1 MVPFF
6 LPPLSLHSF
15 TSTSRWLFVTFSF
28 ALIERCKYTICPS
41 RTQDKFSVGSVNS
54 TLTPKCD
61 QVSEKKIVV
70 LIFACSFRIF
80 TSKEVLINTNT
91 ESF

>member
-41 RTQDKFSVGSVNS
+41 RTEDKFSVGSVNS

-61 QVSEKKIVV
+61 QVSEKIVV
-70 LIFACSFRIF
+70 LIFAFRIF

>member
-61 QVSEKKIVV
+61 QVSEKIVV
-70 LIFACSFRIF
+70 LIFAFRIF

>member
-41 RTQDKFSVGSVNS
+41 RKQDKFSVGSVNS
-54 TLTPKCD
+54 TLTPECD
-61 QVSEKKIVV
+61 QVSEKFVV

>member
-41 RTQDKFSVGSVNS
+41 RKQDKFSVGSVNS

-61 QVSEKKIVV
+61 QVSEKFVV

-80 TSKEVLINTNT
+80 TSKVLINTNT